1 MRILN
6 ALFFTVLLP
15 VLLTAC
21 NEIKG
26 EEICGVWNATGDFG
40 QMQMEITPWE
50 GAFFGYLKSATDA
63 DGEII
68 TGEKNDSFMILGDL
82 RSVGP
87 DIYSFGQFAWGDKI
101 DERCDVE
108 ARFVTDNQLLFR
120 LDCLGEVSTI
130 NWYREGTP
138 IPDESRTEEVPSID
152 SIPVADNTNTAAS
165 TQQESSTKAAS
176 PDVDWPALAAE
187 TFYIV
192 GKREVVAYA
201 DEKAMARAVERLW
214 SELYTNDFSEDLS
227 NMEESGLV
235 YMTYSGYDES
245 AGTVKLTLG
254 YQVQHLAT
262 VPTGLHGV
270 KVPANKFWV
279 FPLSSSDD
287 AADTEGWDSL
297 EELLAYRKASSVDFE
312 VYTFDENYEITKAE
326 LWMASN

>member
-26 EEICGVWNATGDFG
+26 EEICGTWNTTGDFG
-40 QMQMEITPWE
+40 QIQMEITPWE

-63 DGEII
+63 DGQMI
-68 TGEKNDSFMILGDL
+68 TGEKSDSFMILGDL
-82 RSVGP
+82 RLVGP
-87 DIYSFGQFAWGDKI
+87 GNYGFGQFGWGEKI
-101 DERCDVE
+101 NERCDAQ
-108 ARFVTDNQLLFR
+108 ARFVTADQLLLR
-120 LDCLGEVSTI
+120 LDCLGEVSTMK
-130 NWYREGTP
+130 WYREGTP
-138 IPDESRTEEVPSID
+138 QPEPLVEAKDAQSDTLPVND
-152 SIPVADNTNTAAS
+152 STDPVTD
-165 TQQESSTKAAS
+165 S
-176 PDVDWPALAAE
+176 PLDMSPKPVNQAEDWPVLSAE
-187 TFYIV
+187 TFYVI
-192 GKREVVAYA
+192 GKQEVVDYA

-214 SELYTNDFSEDLS
+214 SELFTNDFSEDLS
-227 NMEESGLV
+227 NLEESGLV

-262 VPTGLHGV
+262 VPTGLQGV

-279 FPLSSSDD
+279 FPLSSSEDT
-287 AADTEGWDSL
+287 ADTEGWDSL
-297 EELLAYRKASSVDFE
+297 EKLLAYREASSVDFE